1 MECERHLGG
10 YFRAIS
16 NALGQNMQRNLD
28 ELDLT
33 ATQNMFLHHL
43 WFRQEKLGLTTSPKD
58 LEEFFDIK
66 HPTVSGILQRMEA
79 SGFVEF
85 QPSQTDRRCKVI
97 GLTQKSLDAV
107 SGAIQKIE
115 ETEATLVHG
124 MTDGEAAELRRLL
137 QLVANN
143 LGVCAAPC
151 PRPSIK
157 EEAVL

>member
-28 ELDLT
+28 ELGLT

-107 SGAIQKIE
+107 SGA
-115 ETEATLVHG
+115 TATSKALTMGVNR
-124 MTDGEAAELRRLL
+124 ALAI
-137 QLVANN
+137 VAN
-143 LGVCAAPC
+143 LDTEG
-151 PRPSIK
+151 
-157 EEAVL
+157 EELYYDEQE